1 LGTFKSFG
9 SVLYSANNQT
19 FDKLALSLFRFQANN
34 NPLYKAF
41 IDLLSIDTNAIQKV
55 GNIPFM
61 PISFFKTN
69 TIKTGDWKTE
79 IEFQSSGTTGQ
90 LPSKH
95 HLLSNQFYLDHAL
108 RCFQHFFGDV
118 SNYHFLGYLPSYL
131 ERKNSSL
138 IAMIDWFIKKSG
150 SSVSG
155 FYLNN
160 EEKLLKDI
168 ENLRGGNRKIILW
181 GVSFALLDLVEKYQP
196 DLSHCMVF
204 ETGGMKGRRKEITRQ
219 ELHSLLKKGLNV
231 DLIYSEYGMTELL
244 SQAYSLGKEFR
255 CSPWMKV
262 IARELSDPFEMGL
275 MGETGALNV
284 IDLANWHSIAFI
296 ETEDLGKVY
305 QDGLFEV
312 SGRIDNSDVRG
323 CNLLIE

>member
-95 HLLSNQFYLDHAL
+95 HVEQSILS
-108 RCFQHFFGDV
+108 
-118 SNYHFLGYLPSYL
+118 
-131 ERKNSSL
+131 
-138 IAMIDWFIKKSG
+138 
-150 SSVSG
+150 
-155 FYLNN
+155 
-160 EEKLLKDI
+160 
-168 ENLRGGNRKIILW
+168 
-181 GVSFALLDLVEKYQP
+181 
-196 DLSHCMVF
+196 
-204 ETGGMKGRRKEITRQ
+204 
-219 ELHSLLKKGLNV
+219 
-231 DLIYSEYGMTELL
+231 
-244 SQAYSLGKEFR
+244 
-255 CSPWMKV
+255 
-262 IARELSDPFEMGL
+262 
-275 MGETGALNV
+275 
-284 IDLANWHSIAFI
+284 
-296 ETEDLGKVY
+296 
-305 QDGLFEV
+305 
-312 SGRIDNSDVRG
+312 
-323 CNLLIE
+323 